1 MLYEVSSESA
11 CNYAKQSQK
20 GWGRKWKFM
29 LKGLYIVHEVVYY
42 DFKADWGKLRVH
54 IGIPGANS
62 KNVTQYIVAKNP
74 MEETSLVGQW
84 LRL

>member
-42 DFKADWGKLRVH
+42 DFKAD
-54 IGIPGANS
+54 
-62 KNVTQYIVAKNP
+62 
-74 MEETSLVGQW
+74 
-84 LRL
+84 